1 MLLGLVIM
9 CYNMQVLDEIHQQP
23 GSLSLSVVSLPA
35 PEAVVDSFP
44 VRCHRKPDTTEG
56 ADAAAQ

>member
-1 MLLGLVIM
+1 
-9 CYNMQVLDEIHQQP
+9 MQVLDEIHQQP
-23 GSLSLSVVSLPA
+23 GSLTLSVVSLPA

-56 ADAAAQ
+56 AADAAQ